1 MELIIPIILLILSI
15 LVFVFVF
22 KINIKKA
29 KEIESNKE
37 METITDKF
45 PDNKKIAEEI
55 LNLLDNKTVKIEE
68 AKDTKTSLYI
78 APTNKIIIADM
89 RNNYG
94 RIQTIA
100 HECIHSCQDKRL
112 LMGNFILSNLY
123 IIYYII
129 TIFLTIFKIY
139 ENTHLHLFILSIF
152 SFVVFGIR
160 AFLEIDAMTKSR
172 FLAEKYIDKKEICTL
187 EEKEVLLKSYDMI
200 NEIGI
205 PFVINSLFFSSI
217 LKLIIYLVIAAIF

>member
-139 ENTHLHLFILSIF
+139 E
-152 SFVVFGIR
+152 
-160 AFLEIDAMTKSR
+160 K
-172 FLAEKYIDKKEICTL
+172 
-187 EEKEVLLKSYDMI
+187 
-200 NEIGI
+200 
-205 PFVINSLFFSSI
+205 
-217 LKLIIYLVIAAIF
+217 